1 MGKGEAIL
9 PYDAGVNACG
19 SPALVPEAQESRIQ
33 ALNGNMEPPLPPTP
47 FFLSPFLNT
56 FFHLLKIEGNSLL

>member
-19 SPALVPEAQESRIQ
+19 SPALVPEASESRIQ
-33 ALNGNMEPPLPPTP
+33 ALNGNMEPPPPP
-47 FFLSPFLNT
+47 
-56 FFHLLKIEGNSLL
+56 NSLLSLPFPQHILSFIENRRQ